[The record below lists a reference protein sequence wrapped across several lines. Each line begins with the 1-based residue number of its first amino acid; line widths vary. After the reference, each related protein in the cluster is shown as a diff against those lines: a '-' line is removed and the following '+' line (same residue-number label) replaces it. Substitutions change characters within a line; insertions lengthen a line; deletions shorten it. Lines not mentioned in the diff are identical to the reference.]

1 MLSPMVLPPASA
13 APRLAA
19 SMMPGPPPEQI
30 TKRCE
35 AESSLLDHSVTK
47 RASVRASR

>member
-1 MLSPMVLPPASA
+1 MFKPMVLPPASRRA
-13 APRLAA
+13 RLAA

-30 TKRCE
+30 TNRCDG
-35 AESSLLDHSVTK
+35 ESSLLDHSVTN